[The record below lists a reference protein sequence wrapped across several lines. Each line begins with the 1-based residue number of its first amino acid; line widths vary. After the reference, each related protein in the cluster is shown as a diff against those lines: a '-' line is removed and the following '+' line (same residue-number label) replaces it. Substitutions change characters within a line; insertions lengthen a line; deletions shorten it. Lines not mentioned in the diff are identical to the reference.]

1 MFLTII
7 TINRN
12 NAAGLEKTMQS
23 VLSQT
28 CSDFEYVVVDGAS
41 TDDSVAVI
49 KRLAPAFGD
58 RLMWISEPDQGIY
71 NAMNKGIGRARGEY
85 LLILNSGDSLVSP
98 DVLERVSKTVE
109 KEGMPPILYG
119 NIIKLF
125 PDGRTQRTS
134 FINGKEITL
143 KVFYSLSL
151 PHPSSFIRRSLFDKY
166 GLYDESLKIVSD
178 WKWFLQAVV
187 LGEERV
193 IYANIDVS
201 FFDMTGIS
209 SANRPLRRQEGQ
221 QVLDSLIPP
230 RILADYRDRFF
241 DVELL
246 KRIKRYPWAYKIVW
260 FLERCLFKWEKWT
273 KPKE

>member
-1 MFLTII
+1 MAEKPDDSMFLTII

-12 NAAGLEKTMQS
+12 DAAGLEKTMQS
-23 VLSQT
+23 VLCQT
-28 CSDFEYVVVDGAS
+28 RTDYEYIVVDGAS

-134 FINGKEITL
+134 ILFRFPIL
-143 KVFYSLSL
+143 RLLS
-151 PHPSSFIRRSLFDKY
+151 
-166 GLYDESLKIVSD
+166 
-178 WKWFLQAVV
+178 AV
-187 LGEERV
+187 
-193 IYANIDVS
+193 
-201 FFDMTGIS
+201 
-209 SANRPLRRQEGQ
+209 P
-221 QVLDSLIPP
+221 
-230 RILADYRDRFF
+230 
-241 DVELL
+241 
-246 KRIKRYPWAYKIVW
+246 
-260 FLERCLFKWEKWT
+260 CLT
-273 KPKE
+273 STASTMNL